1 MESLRRNTIGI
12 WRLLGNYSVILLL
25 KGHTVVES
33 VRLGE
38 FLFEKFGFI
47 KKNLFDKR
55 GLLKDQIVHHGKLL
69 QVVP

>member
-12 WRLLGNYSVILLL
+12 WRLLGNYRVILLL

-33 VRLGE
+33 IKLGE
-38 FLFEKFGFI
+38 LFEKFGFI
-47 KKNLFDKR
+47 KKNLFDKH